1 MNDYTHLL
9 TWYRAEEEIILSS
22 KDFPHVKVRDVV
34 EIYHPEVDGSK
45 VLLQVHSLK
54 EEMQTKGIS
63 FVYDAVIITSLNPV
77 TFHFLPLQTLGFN
90 FRHNQH

>member
-34 EIYHPEVDGSK
+34 EIYHDVDGSK

-63 FVYDAVIITSLNPV
+63 FAYDAVIITSLNPV
-77 TFHFLPLQTLGFN
+77 TFHCSQTLGFN